1 MNSLQLNINIV
12 ITRKCKEG
20 KAFSLIIFKKK
31 RKKEEKY
38 SEIYVYIKWSHVK
51 YSARISCRES
61 SRLWYKNKSIL
72 ISNRAAKAAAVEMWE
87 KREKKISVLLQ
98 RYIVEEK
105 IISVQGIASKQDEKE
120 EKIYIR
126 DIL

>member
-1 MNSLQLNINIV
+1 
-12 ITRKCKEG
+12 
-20 KAFSLIIFKKK
+20 
-31 RKKEEKY
+31 
-38 SEIYVYIKWSHVK
+38 
-51 YSARISCRES
+51 
-61 SRLWYKNKSIL
+61 
-72 ISNRAAKAAAVEMWE
+72 MWE